1 MNEASNDSAPASV
14 AENIDKIIRV
24 ENNVLERRTG
34 REAVTDAIGGFV
46 GTVAF
51 VVWQLVAC
59 IGWIVVN
66 AGKIPGIEPF
76 DPFPYP
82 LLSSITSL
90 EAVLLAAFVLMK
102 QNRIS
107 VIADRRDHLDLQVN
121 LLTQRK
127 GYSDHSDAGWAE
139 PPCRDRSAPRRQQPR
154 VGATC
159 CGRAPA

>member
-24 ENNVLERRTG
+24 ENNALERRTG

-59 IGWIVVN
+59 VGWVVVN
-66 AGKIPGIEPF
+66 AGRIPGIKPF

-82 LLSSITSL
+82 FLSSITSL
-90 EAVLLAAFVLMK
+90 EAVLLTAFV
-102 QNRIS
+102 RIMMIMRPS
-107 VIADRRDHLDLQVN
+107 PI
-121 LLTQRK
+121 
-127 GYSDHSDAGWAE
+127 
-139 PPCRDRSAPRRQQPR
+139 PPLGCTPGR
-154 VGATC
+154 C
-159 CGRAPA
+159 CNPTVEAR